1 MANTDNAYGFRFEA
15 VIGGGAAPIRKCTL
29 KSNVD
34 VAKGDV
40 LALETT
46 GLVDLATD
54 TQSPIAGVAAEDVTG
69 ASTATSDIL
78 LYDVGPNVQF
88 SAQADGDV
96 EQTQVGESLDM
107 IASTGEYELDADSS
121 GGVWRV
127 VGLKPETGNSWG
139 TYANLLVVCEESAW
153 LGTA

>member
-1 MANTDNAYGFRFEA
+1 MANTDNAFGFRFES
-15 VIGGGAAPIRKCTL
+15 VIGGGAAPIRRCTI

-46 GLVDLATD
+46 GLVDLATA
-54 TQSPIAGVAAEDVTG
+54 TQSPIAGVAAEALTG
-69 ASTATSDIL
+69 AATATSEIL

-88 SAQADGDV
+88 SVQFDSLAAQTD
-96 EQTQVGESLDM
+96 VGESFDM
-107 IASTGEYELDADSS
+107 VASTGAYELDSSTS

-127 VGLKPETGNSWG
+127 VDLKPDPNNAWG
-139 TYANLLVVCEESAW
+139 SYAQVLVVCEESAW

>member
-1 MANTDNAYGFRFEA
+1 MANTDSAYGFQFEA
-15 VIGGGAAPIRKCTL
+15 VIGGGPAPIRQCLL

-46 GLVDLATD
+46 GLVDLATA
-54 TQSPIAGVAAEDVTG
+54 TQSPIAGVAAEAVAG
-69 ASTATSDIL
+69 AATANSDIL

-88 SAQADGDV
+88 SAQADSLTA
-96 EQTQVGESLDM
+96 QTDVGESLDM
-107 IASTGEYELDADSS
+107 IASTGEYELDVNTSD
-121 GGVWRV
+121 GIWRV
-127 VGLKPETGNSWG
+127 VGLKPQTGNAWG
-139 TYANLLVVCEESAW
+139 SYANLLVVCEESAW